1 MFNRIKEF
9 LDSHPDSVTG
19 KSFTSAY
26 RFWQDT
32 QLSRSTAYRI
42 YNDASYIPT
51 GDVLDKICSSY
62 KIKPGLILDW
72 EPDDE
77 PQATLARQE
86 TLEKLGQDTA
96 SDISS
101 YSKEHEHK
109 HTRSFLTVILEVPES
124 A

>member
-1 MFNRIKEF
+1 MTVFNRIKEF
-9 LDSHPDSVTG
+9 LNSHPDSVTG
-19 KSFTSAY
+19 KPFTSAY

-32 QLSRSTAYRI
+32 QLSRSTAYRL

-77 PQATLARQE
+77 PQAAITEQVKS
-86 TLEKLGQDTA
+86 EKVEQDKVPDVGSHT
-96 SDISS
+96 
-101 YSKEHEHK
+101 KEHK
-109 HTRSFLTVILEVPES
+109 RTPPFLTVILEVPES

>member
-9 LDSHPDSVTG
+9 LNSHPDSVTG
-19 KSFTSAY
+19 KHFTSAY

-32 QLSRSTAYRI
+32 QLSRSTAYRL

-51 GDVLDKICSSY
+51 GDVLDKVCSTY
-62 KIKPGLILDW
+62 KVKPGLILDW
-72 EPDDE
+72 EPDDG
-77 PQATLARQE
+77 PQATIAKHE
-86 TLEKLGQDTA
+86 TLKELGQDKA

-101 YSKEHEHK
+101 SSKEHK
-109 HTRSFLTVILEVPES
+109 YPRSFLTVVPKVPES